1 MIAQP
6 PGGPVPALAGIMPAL
21 WPRHLTGC
29 AARAGTA
36 NTRPVIAYRLIAGPG
51 AKTGTGRLPSHLAPS
66 SLTDA
71 AEAGI
76 MAAPGTQGK
85 SNHPTGSAAVW
96 RLAVARA
103 GIGCARIG
111 GGDYPVSFPGL
122 ID

>member
-36 NTRPVIAYRLIAGPG
+36 NTRPVIAYRLTAGPG
-51 AKTGTGRLPSHLAPS
+51 TKTGAGGAAIASFLVIV
-66 SLTDA
+66 TDA
-71 AEAGI
+71 AETGI
-76 MAAPGTQGK
+76 MAALGK
-85 SNHPTGSAAVW
+85 SNHFTGSAAVW

-103 GIGCARIG
+103 GVGCARIG